1 MASPDKPLFLPS
13 LVRFFKDFGPVIAFI
28 VAVSGGTYVL
38 GRNNYSD
45 EIQTLK
51 KQNESYEKAVQHNLP
66 ESVSKLSAISD
77 QLNSITGLISSKVSD
92 EELKELKFK
101 IDQLSKDKNV
111 LSEEI
116 VRLQNS
122 LSKFLDDTKKLTI
135 ERNKTGFI
143 MQDFYI
149 SVVEIDKSG
158 VTVNYTSG
166 TEQHDN
172 QHIVLGKKLEYKG
185 DAVNCT
191 AILASFEGYPYFE
204 AKFSTQCE
212 SRAASK

>member
-1 MASPDKPLFLPS
+1 MDSPDKPLFLPS
-13 LVRFFKDFGPVIAFI
+13 LVRFFKDFSPVIAFI
-28 VAVSGGTYVL
+28 IAVSSGTYML

-45 EIQTLK
+45 EIQAIK

-92 EELKELKFK
+92 EELKDIRANNEQLEKDNAELSLENK
-101 IDQLSKDKNV
+101 
-111 LSEEI
+111 
-116 VRLQNS
+116 RLQKS
-122 LSKFLDDTKKLTI
+122 LSNFLNDTKKITI
-135 ERNKTGFI
+135 KRNETGFI
-143 MQDFYI
+143 AQDFYI
-149 SVVEIDKSG
+149 SVVEIDKAG
-158 VTVNYTSG
+158 ITINYTSG

-204 AKFSTQCE
+204 AKFSTQCK
-212 SRAASK
+212 SRVASK